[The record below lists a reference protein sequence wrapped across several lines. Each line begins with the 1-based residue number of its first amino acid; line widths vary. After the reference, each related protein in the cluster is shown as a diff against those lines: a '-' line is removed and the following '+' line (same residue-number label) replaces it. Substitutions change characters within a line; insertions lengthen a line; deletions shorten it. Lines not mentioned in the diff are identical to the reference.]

1 MNPKNSKALAEIKSP
16 PLILPPG
23 SQGGFQREKGLHLLA
38 RLGGGTSAGGTSARG
53 AFAHPLEHVGEV
65 PAGLA
70 EAVAARRALASCWA
84 LRGWSAE
91 AEQGKAA
98 ALKEPFRGGS
108 SPSAGEQLR
117 RWRLEKK
124 KSTRKTSLGWKEQ
137 SPRGRMGRPR
147 PGSHSVSALTALAAQ
162 QLPDEGQRARPLQS
176 KSLEMGLGGRWPRLL
191 TWFKTSC
198 VSDFTCWRSSRG
210 AKL

>member
-1 MNPKNSKALAEIKSP
+1 MNPKNSKGLAEIKSP

-38 RLGGGTSAGGTSARG
+38 RLGRGTSAGGTSARG

-70 EAVAARRALASCWA
+70 EAAAARQALASCWA

-124 KSTRKTSLGWKEQ
+124 KIDSKNQFRVERAEPQRENGETSPW
-137 SPRGRMGRPR
+137 
-147 PGSHSVSALTALAAQ
+147 LA
-162 QLPDEGQRARPLQS
+162 QRFGTH
-176 KSLEMGLGGRWPRLL
+176 GLGRAAAPR
-191 TWFKTSC
+191 
-198 VSDFTCWRSSRG
+198 
-210 AKL
+210 